1 MERREAG
8 HGSIHGAIN
17 SQANRA
23 PQDFMSLSDKSSLPA
38 AGKALFRLDGK
49 VCLVTGGAGH
59 LGSAMST
66 ALAEAGGHVCLLG
79 RTQSTLSKLVKSL
92 TDRGLSAE
100 AVTSD
105 VTMAEDIKSLVA
117 DLKRRHGRL
126 DVLINNAYAGR
137 PGVMS
142 NSRAGDYV
150 NAIEIAVAAAA
161 ELVNA
166 AHGLLRN
173 AVQDNGDASVI
184 NISSMYGMVSPD
196 PRVYGQSGMNNPPH
210 YGAAKAALL
219 QYTRYAAVHLAPEG
233 IRVNAISPGAFP
245 PDAAQQRDPA
255 FAAALTQKVPL
266 GRLGKPE
273 DLGGAAVFL
282 ASSASRFVT
291 GANLPVDGGWT
302 AW

>member
-1 MERREAG
+1 M
-8 HGSIHGAIN
+8 N
-17 SQANRA
+17 SADQ
-23 PQDFMSLSDKSSLPA
+23 PSSSQ

-59 LGSAMST
+59 LGAAMST
-66 ALAEAGGHVCLLG
+66 ALAEVGGHVCILG
-79 RTQSTLSKLVKSL
+79 RTRATLTSLVQRL
-92 TDRGLSAE
+92 ADRGLSAE
-100 AVTSD
+100 AIATD
-105 VTMAEDIKSLVA
+105 VTMEEDIAALVA
-117 DLKRRHGRL
+117 DLKRRHGKL
-126 DVLINNAYAGR
+126 DVLINNAYAGK
-137 PGVMS
+137 PGLMT
-142 NSRAGDYV
+142 NSKASDYM
-150 NAIEIAVAAAA
+150 NAMEIAVAAAA

-166 AHGLLRN
+166 AGDLLRS
-173 AVQDNGDASVI
+173 AVQTGGDASVI

-219 QYTRYAAVHLAPEG
+219 QYTRYAAVHLAPQG
-233 IRVNAISPGAFP
+233 IRVNAISPGPFP
-245 PDAAQQRDPA
+245 PEAAQQRDPA
-255 FAAALTQKVPL
+255 FAAALTQKVPM

-273 DLGGAAVFL
+273 DLAGAVVFL

>member
-1 MERREAG
+1 M
-8 HGSIHGAIN
+8 N
-17 SQANRA
+17 SADQ
-23 PQDFMSLSDKSSLPA
+23 PSFST
-38 AGKALFRLDGK
+38 AGKALFRLDGR

-59 LGSAMST
+59 LGGAMST
-66 ALAEAGGHVCLLG
+66 ALAEAGAHVCILG
-79 RTQSTLSKLVKSL
+79 RTRSTLAALAQKLA
-92 TDRGLSAE
+92 DRGLAAE
-100 AVTSD
+100 AIASD
-105 VTMAEDIKSLVA
+105 VTMEEDIKSLVA
-117 DLKRRHGRL
+117 DLKKRHGKL
-126 DVLINNAYAGR
+126 DVLVNNAYAGR
-137 PGVMS
+137 PGVMR
-142 NSRAGDYV
+142 NSKASDYV
-150 NAIEIAVAAAA
+150 NAVEIAVAAAA

-166 AHGLLRN
+166 AHDLLRK
-173 AVQDNGDASVI
+173 AVETDGDASVI
-184 NISSMYGMVSPD
+184 NIASMYGMVSPD

-245 PDAAQQRDPA
+245 PEIAQQRDPA

-273 DLGGAAVFL
+273 DLAGAVVFL
-282 ASSASRFVT
+282 ASSAARFVT